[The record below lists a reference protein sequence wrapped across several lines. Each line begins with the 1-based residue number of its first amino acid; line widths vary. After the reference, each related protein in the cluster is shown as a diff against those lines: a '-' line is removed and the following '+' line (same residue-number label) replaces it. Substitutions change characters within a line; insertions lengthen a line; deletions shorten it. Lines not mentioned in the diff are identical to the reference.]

1 MRLSKALIFAFGV
14 VVGGA
19 IGSVA
24 TYIFFGRKAEEKA
37 IDFYEEQVEL
47 YKKHKDAK
55 KIIPLEEKKPVHIS
69 DDTFAKIKSAEAKNN
84 DSKTVIDS
92 PSSPSERLKF
102 KRDKDM
108 YKSYSKLTEPYRESE
123 RDSGIRFEILGDDAE
138 EKIDYNDITHLIC
151 YPDEQV
157 IEYDRDEED
166 LGDFDDFDDYY
177 SNYVFDS
184 VGTFGIDI
192 NDYIFCVHL
201 GESVTGDH
209 VNPAYI
215 YDHSDSVLYR
225 IAYSWSPS
233 RRAKLAGVDDIETG

>member
-1 MRLSKALIFAFGV
+1 MMPNKALIFAFGV

-47 YKKHKDAK
+47 YKKHQDAK
-55 KIIPLEEKKPVHIS
+55 KIIPFEEKKPVHIS
-69 DDTFAKIKSAEAKNN
+69 DDTFTKIKSAEAKNN
-84 DSKTVIDS
+84 NSKTVTEGS
-92 PSSPSERLKF
+92 SSPSERLKF
-102 KRDKDM
+102 KRDKNM
-108 YKSYSKLTEPYRESE
+108 YKSYSKLTEAYSESE
-123 RDSGIRFEILGDDAE
+123 RDSGIRFEILDDDAE

-151 YPDEQV
+151 YPDEQI
-157 IEYDRDEED
+157 IEYDHDTED
-166 LGDFDDFDDYY
+166 LGDCDDFDDYY
-177 SNYVFDS
+177 DNYVFDS

-209 VNPAYI
+209 VAPAYI
-215 YDHSDSVLYR
+215 YDHSNSLLYR

-233 RRAKLAGVDDIETG
+233 RRAKLTGVDDIETK